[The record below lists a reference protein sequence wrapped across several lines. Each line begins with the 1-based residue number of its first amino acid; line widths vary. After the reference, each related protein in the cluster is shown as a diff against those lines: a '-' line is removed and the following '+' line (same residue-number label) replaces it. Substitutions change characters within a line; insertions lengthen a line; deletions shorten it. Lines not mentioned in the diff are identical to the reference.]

1 MTDQM
6 KIFLNSPAGRAF
18 KKGGCIVGFTNS
30 NSSTRDDDIHICTFE
45 LDGKQVEVF
54 HTEIHDSRCYITI
67 VDSENTNVY
76 NYLRRRGEDI
86 KRKLGLR

>member
-6 KIFLNSPAGRAF
+6 ENFLNSPAGRAF
-18 KKGGCIVGFTNS
+18 NVGGRIVGFTNS
-30 NSSTRDDDIHICTFE
+30 NSSRGDIHICKFE

-86 KRKLGLR
+86 KCKLGLR